1 MGPVMYE
8 NGEKSLGKAMEE
20 VKDTENS
27 FVEMI
32 MLSLFQGEMPSRFI
46 MQEYST

>member
-20 VKDTENS
+20 VKDNECS

-32 MLSLFQGEMPSRFI
+32 MLSLFQG
-46 MQEYST
+46 